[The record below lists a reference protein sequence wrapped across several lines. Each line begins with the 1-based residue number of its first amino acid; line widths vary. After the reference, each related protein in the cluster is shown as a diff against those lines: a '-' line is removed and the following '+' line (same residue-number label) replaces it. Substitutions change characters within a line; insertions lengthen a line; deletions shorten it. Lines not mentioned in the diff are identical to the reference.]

1 MTRKTLS
8 LSRLHTRRT
17 LVGAACALVLS
28 AMLPA
33 AQGQDAA
40 KYPSQAIRMIVPY
53 PAGGATDT
61 LARMMT
67 SKRQD
72 SRGQNVIVENK
83 PGASGTIGNDLVAQS
98 PPDGYSVL
106 MGITAIVQVP
116 ALMPNLPY
124 DVMKDLQPLAQ
135 VASTN
140 SILIVPKNA
149 KVIREANIRLE

>member
-1 MTRKTLS
+1 M
-8 LSRLHTRRT
+8 
-17 LVGAACALVLS
+17 
-28 AMLPA
+28 
-33 AQGQDAA
+33 
-40 KYPSQAIRMIVPY
+40 
-53 PAGGATDT
+53 
-61 LARMMT
+61 
-67 SKRQD
+67 
-72 SRGQNVIVENK
+72 IVENK

-116 ALMPNLPY
+116 ALMPNPPY